1 MLHLHMSALII
12 EHQLQAVLLLKQ
24 VGKDNLIVMLT
35 HQSFIIHTIVMRDSR
50 RKAKSLFLLHWKT
63 KIRLADNEVTKK
75 TLAYEKKV
83 RKKRL
88 LPIINLFVIY
98 SSTRLFSLHYFCV
111 WCLGPD
117 IQFLSAFRKKCG
129 LGKGV
134 RGK

>member
-63 KIRLADNEVTKK
+63 KIRLADKEVTNI
-75 TLAYEKKV
+75 A
-83 RKKRL
+83 
-88 LPIINLFVIY
+88 
-98 SSTRLFSLHYFCV
+98 
-111 WCLGPD
+111 
-117 IQFLSAFRKKCG
+117 
-129 LGKGV
+129 KGTTDPGV
-134 RGK
+134 NCFDQ

>member
-75 TLAYEKKV
+75 TLAYGKKS
-83 RKKRL
+83 KKETS
-88 LPIINLFVIY
+88 FA
-98 SSTRLFSLHYFCV
+98 HH
-111 WCLGPD
+111 
-117 IQFLSAFRKKCG
+117 
-129 LGKGV
+129 
-134 RGK
+134 

>member
-24 VGKDNLIVMLT
+24 VGIDNLIVMLT

-88 LPIINLFVIY
+88 LPIIDSFVIY
-98 SSTRLFSLHYFCV
+98 SSTVCFFF
-111 WCLGPD
+111 
-117 IQFLSAFRKKCG
+117 IISACGVLVLIFNFFPPLEKKCG